1 MYCKAR
7 IAGHPIHPMLVSVP
21 IGLCVA
27 AFAALVAWAVTGDA
41 FYGRAA
47 RIADTGGV
55 ITALV
60 AAVPGAIDLATL
72 ERGGKARA
80 TGATHALL
88 GLVMLL
94 AYGGAGVALWRD
106 GDDGG
111 VALPLALAS
120 VGMAALVG
128 AAAHGFALVQTHK
141 IGVRPTHLRSVPA
154 QRTKESIRTA

>member
-21 IGLCVA
+21 IGLFVA
-27 AFAALVAWAVTGDA
+27 AFGALVAYAVTGDA
-41 FYGRAA
+41 FYARAA
-47 RIADTGGV
+47 RIADGAGV
-55 ITALV
+55 IMAL
-60 AAVPGAIDLATL
+60 ASAIPGAIDLATL
-72 ERGGKARA
+72 ERGSKARA
-80 TGATHALL
+80 TGTTHALL

-94 AYGGAGVALWRD
+94 AYAGAGIVLWRD
-106 GDDGG
+106 GG
-111 VALPLALAS
+111 VVLPLALAS

-154 QRTKESIRTA
+154 LRTKDSIRTA

>member
-7 IAGHPIHPMLVSVP
+7 IAGHPIHPMLVSMP
-21 IGLCVA
+21 IGLFVA
-27 AFAALVAWAVTGDA
+27 AFAALVAYAVTGDA
-41 FYGRAA
+41 FYHRAA
-47 RIADTGGV
+47 RIADGAGV

-60 AAVPGAIDLATL
+60 AAVPGAIDFATL
-72 ERGGKARA
+72 ERGAAARA

-88 GLVMLL
+88 GAVTLL
-94 AYGGAGVALWRD
+94 AYGGAGIVLWR
-106 GDDGG
+106 DGG
-111 VALPLALAS
+111 VALPLALAA

-154 QRTKESIRTA
+154 LRSKDSIRTA

>member
-21 IGLCVA
+21 IGLFVA
-27 AFAALVAWAVTGDA
+27 AFGALVAYAVTGDA
-41 FYGRAA
+41 FYERAA
-47 RIADTGGV
+47 RIADTAGV
-55 ITALV
+55 VLALV
-60 AAVPGAIDLATL
+60 ASIPGAIDLATL
-72 ERGGKARA
+72 ERGKARS

-88 GLVMLL
+88 GVVMLL
-94 AYGGAGVALWRD
+94 AYGGADLALWRES
-106 GDDGG
+106 GG
-111 VALPLALAS
+111 VVLPLALAS

-154 QRTKESIRTA
+154 PRSKESIRTA